1 MKVVIMESLGI
12 SEQELKECQKPFEEK
27 GVVFE
32 SFAKTTDKEKL
43 IEEAKDADAMILAN
57 MPMSADVLRACPNL
71 KFIDIAFTG
80 VETPPATPMR
90 RSQSWYSAWFCP
102 WRVICAKWKA
112 GAEKVRL
119 RTDWLAGNSRAR
131 PSASLAWAGSEA
143 AQRSY
148 STLSGAI
155 FWHRAGQSTRKYLP
169 M

>member
-80 VETPPATPMR
+80 VDH
-90 RSQSWYSAWFCP
+90 
-102 WRVICAKWKA
+102 V
-112 GAEKVRL
+112 GL
-119 RTDWLAGNSRAR
+119 
-131 PSASLAWAGSEA
+131 EA
-143 AQRSY
+143 AKERGIAARS
-148 STLSGAI
+148 G
-155 FWHRAGQSTRKYLP
+155 RQVPRR
-169 M
+169 